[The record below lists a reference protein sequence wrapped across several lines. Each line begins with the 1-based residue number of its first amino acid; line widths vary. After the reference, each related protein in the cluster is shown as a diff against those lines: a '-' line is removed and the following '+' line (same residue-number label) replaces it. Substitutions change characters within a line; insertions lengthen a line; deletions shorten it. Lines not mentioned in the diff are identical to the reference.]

1 MHCEERV
8 NTRLEGGARYLPE
21 NLVFGASAA
30 HSGVECVVLLKGW
43 HKPRSISYPEH
54 KYRLGRHLVKVC
66 ASKDGGS

>member
-1 MHCEERV
+1 M
-8 NTRLEGGARYLPE
+8 PE